1 MILDS
6 LRYWV
11 EEMHVDGFRFD
22 LASILAR
29 DTSGMPMP
37 RPPVLYDIDSD
48 PSLDGVKLI
57 AEAWDAAGL
66 YQVGAFV
73 GDRWKE
79 WNGQFRDC
87 VRSFLRGDEGFAGA
101 LADRLLGSAQIYGHE
116 EREIEQSV
124 NFVTCHDGFTLNDLV
139 SYDRKHNEANGE
151 ENRDGSNDNRSWN
164 CGAEGA
170 SDDPAIEK
178 LRNRQIK
185 NFLTITL
192 ASMGMPMITMGDE
205 VRATRHGN
213 NNPYCHDSEVNWFDW
228 ALTRK
233 HADVLRFT
241 TMLIRERALRVP
253 NGRGRSL
260 NGVLRALRHA
270 WHGVELDRPDWSPS
284 SHSLAL
290 SATDHEGRTHL
301 YLAINAYWEAL
312 DFELPRLGFRHQT
325 GWRRLIDTFLDSPD
339 DIVEWQHAEPVAGFT
354 YRVEARSVVL
364 LHAEETTGSLA

>member
-1 MILDS
+1 
-6 LRYWV
+6 
-11 EEMHVDGFRFD
+11 
-22 LASILAR
+22 
-29 DTSGMPMP
+29 
-37 RPPVLYDIDSD
+37 
-48 PSLDGVKLI
+48 
-57 AEAWDAAGL
+57 
-66 YQVGAFV
+66 
-73 GDRWKE
+73 
-79 WNGQFRDC
+79 
-87 VRSFLRGDEGFAGA
+87 
-101 LADRLLGSAQIYGHE
+101 
-116 EREIEQSV
+116 
-124 NFVTCHDGFTLNDLV
+124 
-139 SYDRKHNEANGE
+139 
-151 ENRDGSNDNRSWN
+151 
-164 CGAEGA
+164 
-170 SDDPAIEK
+170 
-178 LRNRQIK
+178 
-185 NFLTITL
+185 
-192 ASMGMPMITMGDE
+192 MGMPMITMGDE

-253 NGRGRSL
+253 DGRGRSL